1 MVQTM
6 KARPPAPYHLLVRA
20 GRSAPLQQPQIL
32 FILETLRLTER
43 MKAFRVGDQAKQG
56 TQFLLRTQT
65 ICTVLVVFSLLL
77 LPSGTSRGRSG
88 PTRSCLTCDCVT

>member
-6 KARPPAPYHLLVRA
+6 KAQPPAPYHLLVRA
-20 GRSAPLQQPQIL
+20 GRPAPLQWLQIPL
-32 FILETLRLTER
+32 ILWTPGSIEGIKT
-43 MKAFRVGDQAKQG
+43 FRVGEQTKQG
-56 TQFLLRTQT
+56 TRFLLRTQT